1 MVVINIKN
9 LYYNILYSRERAFT
23 LINKILCF
31 IKDIGEEFMQ
41 RIIGIYND
49 ITLELLELD
58 IKTNPGFPVVRCYV
72 RDQLVGV
79 FSIETGRIT
88 LDNDISKFDV
98 GFIQKELKN
107 NREHYLEC
115 WYNYVKIIF

>member
-1 MVVINIKN
+1 
-9 LYYNILYSRERAFT
+9 
-23 LINKILCF
+23 
-31 IKDIGEEFMQ
+31 MQ

-49 ITLELLELD
+49 ITLELSELD
-58 IKTNPGFPVVRCYV
+58 IKTNPGFPVVRFYV

-79 FSIETGRIT
+79 FSIETGRVT